1 MQDLCPLCL
10 KNGIKKKIKLLQI
23 NLQEAVWMC
32 EEEKCIWPLGYE
44 DFVFCPRAVGKIWSC
59 YWDDYKPTKLKE
71 NITSTKSLLCNT
83 LVSPM
88 KQTPKEMIDDL
99 SMYYI
104 ENINIINNDS
114 NIINSKTIFDQS
126 TSVVEESNITENI
139 DIKEQYNDNN
149 KIILNKEI
157 NNINIHNKNFQLIDN
172 NTENIKIK
180 NEWMNTLN
188 KNIKEENI
196 TSIENIKNVNRRTPK
211 ITNVEK
217 TNIDISSINV
227 GNQISVY
234 QDSNKKILN
243 IESKNIAETKLI
255 SKIETLPNL
264 ESNKNNEN
272 VLKSNLNVTKMEIDG
287 LPPITL
293 SFEIPLCTT
302 TTETVKN
309 IIQQT
314 DYKSNN
320 TKSNSLEVKNTFVK
334 RNITSG
340 KQYEKFSFSAIKKNK
355 ESNNSNIVNNINNIN
370 NSSLNMKS
378 NPTVKTE
385 NYLTETD
392 INAASISNQFN
403 NSITSFNQE
412 SITSDI
418 LATNTNI
425 NIDTVLEDYLTND
438 YNVSEDINDEWINSL
453 LS

>member
-1 MQDLCPLCL
+1 M
-10 KNGIKKKIKLLQI
+10 
-23 NLQEAVWMC
+23 
-32 EEEKCIWPLGYE
+32 
-44 DFVFCPRAVGKIWSC
+44 GKIWSC
-59 YWDDYKPTKLKE
+59 YWDDYKPTITKLKE
-71 NITSTKSLLCNT
+71 NITSTKSSLCNT
-83 LVSPM
+83 LISPM
-88 KQTPKEMIDDL
+88 KQTSKETIDDL

-104 ENINIINNDS
+104 ENINITNNDS
-114 NIINSKTIFDQS
+114 NIINSKTILDQS
-126 TSVVEESNITENI
+126 TSVLERSNMIGNI
-139 DIKEQYNDNN
+139 DIKKQYNDNN
-149 KIILNKEI
+149 IILNKEI
-157 NNINIHNKNFQLIDN
+157 NNINIHNKNFQLNDN
-172 NTENIKIK
+172 DTENIKIK
-180 NEWMNTLN
+180 NEWINTLN

-196 TSIENIKNVNRRTPK
+196 SSIENIKNVNRRTPK

-243 IESKNIAETKLI
+243 IEPKDIAETKLI

-264 ESNKNNEN
+264 ESNKNSES

-302 TTETVKN
+302 TTKTVKN
-309 IIQQT
+309 IIQKT

-320 TKSNSLEVKNTFVK
+320 TKSNSLEIKNTFVK

-355 ESNNSNIVNNINNIN
+355 ESSNSNIINNIN
-370 NSSLNMKS
+370 NNSLNMKT

-392 INAASISNQFN
+392 INAASIANQFN

-412 SITSDI
+412 NITSDI
-418 LATNTNI
+418 LATNNSI

>member
-1 MQDLCPLCL
+1 M
-10 KNGIKKKIKLLQI
+10 
-23 NLQEAVWMC
+23 
-32 EEEKCIWPLGYE
+32 
-44 DFVFCPRAVGKIWSC
+44 GKIWSC
-59 YWDDYKPTKLKE
+59 YWDDYKPTITKLKE
-71 NITSTKSLLCNT
+71 NITSTKSSLCNT
-83 LVSPM
+83 LISPM
-88 KQTPKEMIDDL
+88 KQTSKETIDDL

-104 ENINIINNDS
+104 ENINITNNDS
-114 NIINSKTIFDQS
+114 NIINSKTILDQS
-126 TSVVEESNITENI
+126 TSVLERSNMIGSI
-139 DIKEQYNDNN
+139 DIKKQYNDNN
-149 KIILNKEI
+149 IILNKEI
-157 NNINIHNKNFQLIDN
+157 NNINIHNKNFQLNDN
-172 NTENIKIK
+172 DTENIKIK
-180 NEWMNTLN
+180 NEWINTLS

-196 TSIENIKNVNRRTPK
+196 SSIENIKNVNRRTPK

-243 IESKNIAETKLI
+243 IEPKDIAETKLI

-264 ESNKNNEN
+264 ESNKNSES

-302 TTETVKN
+302 TTKTVKN
-309 IIQQT
+309 IIQKT

-320 TKSNSLEVKNTFVK
+320 TKSNSLEIKNTFVK

-355 ESNNSNIVNNINNIN
+355 ESSNSNIINNIN
-370 NSSLNMKS
+370 NNSLNMKT

-392 INAASISNQFN
+392 INAASIANQFN

-412 SITSDI
+412 NITSDI
-418 LATNTNI
+418 LATNNSI

>member
-1 MQDLCPLCL
+1 M
-10 KNGIKKKIKLLQI
+10 
-23 NLQEAVWMC
+23 
-32 EEEKCIWPLGYE
+32 
-44 DFVFCPRAVGKIWSC
+44 GKIWSC
-59 YWDDYKPTKLKE
+59 YWDDYKPTITKLKE
-71 NITSTKSLLCNT
+71 NITSTKSSLCNT
-83 LVSPM
+83 LISPM
-88 KQTPKEMIDDL
+88 KQTSKETIDDL

-104 ENINIINNDS
+104 ENINITNNDS
-114 NIINSKTIFDQS
+114 NIINSKTILDQS
-126 TSVVEESNITENI
+126 TSVLERSNMIGSI
-139 DIKEQYNDNN
+139 DIKKQYNDNN
-149 KIILNKEI
+149 IILNKEI
-157 NNINIHNKNFQLIDN
+157 NNINIHNKNFQLNDN
-172 NTENIKIK
+172 DTENIKIK
-180 NEWMNTLN
+180 NEWINTLS

-196 TSIENIKNVNRRTPK
+196 NSIENIKNVNRRTPK

-243 IESKNIAETKLI
+243 IEPKDIAETKLI
-255 SKIETLPNL
+255 SKIETLSNL
-264 ESNKNNEN
+264 ESNKNSES

-302 TTETVKN
+302 TTKTVKN
-309 IIQQT
+309 IIQKT

-320 TKSNSLEVKNTFVK
+320 TKSNSLEIKNTFVK

-355 ESNNSNIVNNINNIN
+355 ESSNSNIINNIN
-370 NSSLNMKS
+370 NNSLNMKT

-392 INAASISNQFN
+392 INAASIANQFN

-412 SITSDI
+412 NITSDI
-418 LATNTNI
+418 LATNNSI

>member
-1 MQDLCPLCL
+1 M
-10 KNGIKKKIKLLQI
+10 
-23 NLQEAVWMC
+23 
-32 EEEKCIWPLGYE
+32 
-44 DFVFCPRAVGKIWSC
+44 GKIWSC
-59 YWDDYKPTKLKE
+59 YWDDYKPTITKLKE
-71 NITSTKSLLCNT
+71 NITSTKSSLCNT
-83 LVSPM
+83 LISPM
-88 KQTPKEMIDDL
+88 KQTSKETIDDL

-104 ENINIINNDS
+104 ENINITNNDS
-114 NIINSKTIFDQS
+114 NIINSKTILDQS
-126 TSVVEESNITENI
+126 TSVLERSNMIGNI
-139 DIKEQYNDNN
+139 DIKKQYNDNN
-149 KIILNKEI
+149 IILNKEI
-157 NNINIHNKNFQLIDN
+157 NNINIHNKNFQLNDN
-172 NTENIKIK
+172 DTENIKIK
-180 NEWMNTLN
+180 NEWINTLS

-196 TSIENIKNVNRRTPK
+196 SSIENIKNVNRRTPK

-243 IESKNIAETKLI
+243 IEPKDIAETKLI

-264 ESNKNNEN
+264 ESNKNSES

-302 TTETVKN
+302 TTKTVKN
-309 IIQQT
+309 IIQKT

-320 TKSNSLEVKNTFVK
+320 TKSNSLEIKNTFVK

-355 ESNNSNIVNNINNIN
+355 ESSNSNIINNIN
-370 NSSLNMKS
+370 NNSLNMKT

-385 NYLTETD
+385 NYLTETN
-392 INAASISNQFN
+392 INAASIANQFN

-412 SITSDI
+412 NITSDI
-418 LATNTNI
+418 LATNNSI

>member
-1 MQDLCPLCL
+1 M
-10 KNGIKKKIKLLQI
+10 
-23 NLQEAVWMC
+23 
-32 EEEKCIWPLGYE
+32 
-44 DFVFCPRAVGKIWSC
+44 GKIWSC
-59 YWDDYKPTKLKE
+59 YWDDYKPTITKLKE
-71 NITSTKSLLCNT
+71 NITSTKSSLCNT
-83 LVSPM
+83 LISPI
-88 KQTPKEMIDDL
+88 KQTSKETIDDL

-104 ENINIINNDS
+104 ENINITNNDS
-114 NIINSKTIFDQS
+114 NIINSKTILDQS
-126 TSVVEESNITENI
+126 TSVLERSNMIGSI
-139 DIKEQYNDNN
+139 DIKKQYNDNN
-149 KIILNKEI
+149 IILNKEI
-157 NNINIHNKNFQLIDN
+157 NNINIHNKNFQLNDN
-172 NTENIKIK
+172 DTENIKIK
-180 NEWMNTLN
+180 NEWINTLS

-196 TSIENIKNVNRRTPK
+196 SSIENIKNVNRRTPK

-243 IESKNIAETKLI
+243 IEPKDIAETKLI

-264 ESNKNNEN
+264 ESNKNSES

-302 TTETVKN
+302 TTKTVKN
-309 IIQQT
+309 IIQKT

-320 TKSNSLEVKNTFVK
+320 TKSNSLEIKNTFVK

-355 ESNNSNIVNNINNIN
+355 ESSNSNIINNIN
-370 NSSLNMKS
+370 NNSLNMKT

-392 INAASISNQFN
+392 INAASIANQFN

-412 SITSDI
+412 NITSDI
-418 LATNTNI
+418 LATNNSI

>member
-1 MQDLCPLCL
+1 M
-10 KNGIKKKIKLLQI
+10 
-23 NLQEAVWMC
+23 
-32 EEEKCIWPLGYE
+32 
-44 DFVFCPRAVGKIWSC
+44 GKIWSC
-59 YWDDYKPTKLKE
+59 YWDDYKPTITKLKE
-71 NITSTKSLLCNT
+71 NITSTKSSLCNT
-83 LVSPM
+83 LISPM
-88 KQTPKEMIDDL
+88 KQTSKETIDDL

-104 ENINIINNDS
+104 ENINITNNDS
-114 NIINSKTIFDQS
+114 NIINSKTILDQS
-126 TSVVEESNITENI
+126 TSVLERSNMIGSI
-139 DIKEQYNDNN
+139 DIKKQYNDNN
-149 KIILNKEI
+149 IILNKEI
-157 NNINIHNKNFQLIDN
+157 NNINIHNKNFQLNDN
-172 NTENIKIK
+172 DTENIKIK
-180 NEWMNTLN
+180 NEWINTLN

-196 TSIENIKNVNRRTPK
+196 SSIENIKNVNRRTPK

-243 IESKNIAETKLI
+243 IEPKDIAETKLI

-264 ESNKNNEN
+264 ESNKNSES

-302 TTETVKN
+302 TTKTVKN
-309 IIQQT
+309 IIQKT

-320 TKSNSLEVKNTFVK
+320 TKSNSLEIKNTFVK

-355 ESNNSNIVNNINNIN
+355 ESSNSNIINNIN
-370 NSSLNMKS
+370 NNSLNMKT

-392 INAASISNQFN
+392 INAASIANQFN

-412 SITSDI
+412 NITSDI
-418 LATNTNI
+418 LATNNSI

>member
-1 MQDLCPLCL
+1 M
-10 KNGIKKKIKLLQI
+10 
-23 NLQEAVWMC
+23 
-32 EEEKCIWPLGYE
+32 
-44 DFVFCPRAVGKIWSC
+44 GKIWSC
-59 YWDDYKPTKLKE
+59 YWDDYKPTITKLKE
-71 NITSTKSLLCNT
+71 NITSTKSSLCNT
-83 LVSPM
+83 LISPM
-88 KQTPKEMIDDL
+88 KQTSKETIDDL

-104 ENINIINNDS
+104 ENINITNNDS
-114 NIINSKTIFDQS
+114 NIINSKTILDQS
-126 TSVVEESNITENI
+126 TSVLERSNMIGNI
-139 DIKEQYNDNN
+139 DIKKQYNDNN
-149 KIILNKEI
+149 IILNKEI
-157 NNINIHNKNFQLIDN
+157 NNINIHNKNFQLNDN
-172 NTENIKIK
+172 DTENIKIK
-180 NEWMNTLN
+180 NEWINTLS

-196 TSIENIKNVNRRTPK
+196 SSIENIKNVNRRTPK

-243 IESKNIAETKLI
+243 IEPKDIAETKLI
-255 SKIETLPNL
+255 SKIETLSNL
-264 ESNKNNEN
+264 ESNKNSES

-302 TTETVKN
+302 TTKTVKN
-309 IIQQT
+309 IIQKT

-320 TKSNSLEVKNTFVK
+320 TKSNSLEIKNTFVK

-355 ESNNSNIVNNINNIN
+355 ESSNSNIINNIN
-370 NSSLNMKS
+370 NNSLNMKT

-392 INAASISNQFN
+392 INAASIANQFN

-412 SITSDI
+412 NITSDI
-418 LATNTNI
+418 LATNNSI

>member
-1 MQDLCPLCL
+1 M
-10 KNGIKKKIKLLQI
+10 
-23 NLQEAVWMC
+23 
-32 EEEKCIWPLGYE
+32 
-44 DFVFCPRAVGKIWSC
+44 GKIWSC
-59 YWDDYKPTKLKE
+59 YWDDYKPTITKLKE
-71 NITSTKSLLCNT
+71 NITSTKLSLCNT
-83 LVSPM
+83 LVSP
-88 KQTPKEMIDDL
+88 KKHTPKEMIDDL
-99 SMYYI
+99 NIYYI
-104 ENINIINNDS
+104 ENINITNNDS
-114 NIINSKTIFDQS
+114 NIINSKTILDQS
-126 TSVVEESNITENI
+126 TSVFEEPSMIGNI

-149 KIILNKEI
+149 IILNKEI

-172 NTENIKIK
+172 NIENIKIK
-180 NEWMNTLN
+180 NEWINTLN
-188 KNIKEENI
+188 KNIKENI
-196 TSIENIKNVNRRTPK
+196 SSIENIKNANRRTPK

-243 IESKNIAETKLI
+243 IESKDITEAKLI
-255 SKIETLPNL
+255 SKIEALPNL
-264 ESNKNNEN
+264 ESNKNSES

-293 SFEIPLCTT
+293 SFEIPVCTT
-302 TTETVKN
+302 TTETIKN
-309 IIQQT
+309 IMQQT
-314 DYKSNN
+314 DYKNNN
-320 TKSNSLEVKNTFVK
+320 TKSNSSEIKNTFVK

-355 ESNNSNIVNNINNIN
+355 ESSSSNIINNIN
-370 NSSLNMKS
+370 NNSLNMKT

-418 LATNTNI
+418 LATNTSI

>member
-10 KNGIKKKIKLLQI
+10 KSGIKKKIKLLQI

-44 DFVFCPRAVGKIWSC
+44 DFLFCPRAVGKIWSC
-59 YWDDYKPTKLKE
+59 YWDDYKPTITKLKE
-71 NITSTKSLLCNT
+71 NITSTKSSLCNT
-83 LVSPM
+83 LISPM
-88 KQTPKEMIDDL
+88 KQTSKETIDDL

-104 ENINIINNDS
+104 ENINITNNDS
-114 NIINSKTIFDQS
+114 NIINSKTILDQS
-126 TSVVEESNITENI
+126 TSVLERSNMIGNI
-139 DIKEQYNDNN
+139 DIKKQYNDNN
-149 KIILNKEI
+149 IILNKEI
-157 NNINIHNKNFQLIDN
+157 NNINIHNKNFQLNDN
-172 NTENIKIK
+172 DTENIKIK
-180 NEWMNTLN
+180 NEWINTLS

-196 TSIENIKNVNRRTPK
+196 SSIENIKNVNRRTPK

-243 IESKNIAETKLI
+243 IEPKDIAETKLI

-264 ESNKNNEN
+264 ESNKNSES

-302 TTETVKN
+302 TTKTVKN
-309 IIQQT
+309 IIQKT

-320 TKSNSLEVKNTFVK
+320 TKSNSLEIKNTFVK

-355 ESNNSNIVNNINNIN
+355 ESSNSNIINNIN
-370 NSSLNMKS
+370 NNSLNMKT

-385 NYLTETD
+385 NYLTETN
-392 INAASISNQFN
+392 INAASIANQFN

-412 SITSDI
+412 NITSDI
-418 LATNTNI
+418 LATNNSI

>member
-1 MQDLCPLCL
+1 M
-10 KNGIKKKIKLLQI
+10 
-23 NLQEAVWMC
+23 
-32 EEEKCIWPLGYE
+32 
-44 DFVFCPRAVGKIWSC
+44 GKIWSC
-59 YWDDYKPTKLKE
+59 YWDDYKPTITKLKE
-71 NITSTKSLLCNT
+71 NITSTKSSLCNT
-83 LVSPM
+83 LISPM
-88 KQTPKEMIDDL
+88 KQTSKETIDDL

-104 ENINIINNDS
+104 ENINITNNDS
-114 NIINSKTIFDQS
+114 NIINSKTILDQS
-126 TSVVEESNITENI
+126 TSVLERSNMIGSI
-139 DIKEQYNDNN
+139 DIKKQYNDNN
-149 KIILNKEI
+149 IILNKEI
-157 NNINIHNKNFQLIDN
+157 NNINIHNKNFQLNDN
-172 NTENIKIK
+172 DTENIKIK
-180 NEWMNTLN
+180 NEWINTLN

-196 TSIENIKNVNRRTPK
+196 SSIENIKNVNRRTPK

-243 IESKNIAETKLI
+243 IEPKDIAETKLI

-264 ESNKNNEN
+264 ESNKNSES

-302 TTETVKN
+302 TTKTVKN
-309 IIQQT
+309 IIQKT

-320 TKSNSLEVKNTFVK
+320 TKSNSLEIKNTFVK

-355 ESNNSNIVNNINNIN
+355 ESSNSNIINNIN
-370 NSSLNMKS
+370 NNSLNMKT

-385 NYLTETD
+385 NYLTETN
-392 INAASISNQFN
+392 INAASIANQFN

-412 SITSDI
+412 NITSDI
-418 LATNTNI
+418 LATNNSI

>member
-1 MQDLCPLCL
+1 
-10 KNGIKKKIKLLQI
+10 
-23 NLQEAVWMC
+23 
-32 EEEKCIWPLGYE
+32 
-44 DFVFCPRAVGKIWSC
+44 
-59 YWDDYKPTKLKE
+59 
-71 NITSTKSLLCNT
+71 
-83 LVSPM
+83 M
-88 KQTPKEMIDDL
+88 KQTSKETIDDL

-104 ENINIINNDS
+104 ENINITNNDS
-114 NIINSKTIFDQS
+114 NIINSKTILDQS
-126 TSVVEESNITENI
+126 TSVLERSNMIGNI
-139 DIKEQYNDNN
+139 DIKKQYNDNN
-149 KIILNKEI
+149 IILNKEI
-157 NNINIHNKNFQLIDN
+157 NNINIHNKNFQLNDN
-172 NTENIKIK
+172 DTENIKIK
-180 NEWMNTLN
+180 NEWINTLS

-196 TSIENIKNVNRRTPK
+196 SSIENIKNVNRRTPK

-243 IESKNIAETKLI
+243 IEPKDIAETKLI

-264 ESNKNNEN
+264 ESNKNSES

-302 TTETVKN
+302 TTKTVKN
-309 IIQQT
+309 IIQKT

-320 TKSNSLEVKNTFVK
+320 TKSNSLEIKNTFVK

-355 ESNNSNIVNNINNIN
+355 ESSNSNIINNIN
-370 NSSLNMKS
+370 NNSLNMKT

-385 NYLTETD
+385 NYLTETN
-392 INAASISNQFN
+392 INAASIANQFN

-412 SITSDI
+412 NITSDI
-418 LATNTNI
+418 LATNNSI

>member
-1 MQDLCPLCL
+1 M
-10 KNGIKKKIKLLQI
+10 
-23 NLQEAVWMC
+23 
-32 EEEKCIWPLGYE
+32 
-44 DFVFCPRAVGKIWSC
+44 GKIWSC
-59 YWDDYKPTKLKE
+59 YWDDYKPTITKLKE
-71 NITSTKSLLCNT
+71 NITSTKSSLCNT
-83 LVSPM
+83 LISPM
-88 KQTPKEMIDDL
+88 KQTSKETIDDL

-104 ENINIINNDS
+104 ENINITNNDS
-114 NIINSKTIFDQS
+114 NIINSKTILDQS
-126 TSVVEESNITENI
+126 TSVLERSNMIGSI
-139 DIKEQYNDNN
+139 DIKKQYNDNN
-149 KIILNKEI
+149 IILNKEI
-157 NNINIHNKNFQLIDN
+157 NNINIHNKNFQLNDN
-172 NTENIKIK
+172 DTENIKIK
-180 NEWMNTLN
+180 NEWINTLS

-196 TSIENIKNVNRRTPK
+196 SSIENIKNVNRRTPK

-243 IESKNIAETKLI
+243 IEPKDIAETKLI
-255 SKIETLPNL
+255 SKIETLSNL
-264 ESNKNNEN
+264 ESNKNSES

-302 TTETVKN
+302 TTKTVKN
-309 IIQQT
+309 IIQKT

-320 TKSNSLEVKNTFVK
+320 TKSNSLEIKNTFVK

-355 ESNNSNIVNNINNIN
+355 ESSNSNIINNIN
-370 NSSLNMKS
+370 NNSLNMKT
-378 NPTVKTE
+378 NPTVKIE

-392 INAASISNQFN
+392 INAASIANQFN

-412 SITSDI
+412 NITSDI
-418 LATNTNI
+418 LATNNSI

>member
-1 MQDLCPLCL
+1 M
-10 KNGIKKKIKLLQI
+10 
-23 NLQEAVWMC
+23 
-32 EEEKCIWPLGYE
+32 
-44 DFVFCPRAVGKIWSC
+44 GKIWSC
-59 YWDDYKPTKLKE
+59 YWDDYKPTITKLKE
-71 NITSTKSLLCNT
+71 NITSTKSSLCNT
-83 LVSPM
+83 LISPM
-88 KQTPKEMIDDL
+88 KQTSKETIDDL

-104 ENINIINNDS
+104 ENINITNNDS
-114 NIINSKTIFDQS
+114 NIINSKTILDQS
-126 TSVVEESNITENI
+126 TSVLERSNMIGSI
-139 DIKEQYNDNN
+139 DIKKQYNDNN
-149 KIILNKEI
+149 IILNKEI
-157 NNINIHNKNFQLIDN
+157 NNINIHNKNFQLNDN
-172 NTENIKIK
+172 DTENIKIK
-180 NEWMNTLN
+180 NEWINTLS

-196 TSIENIKNVNRRTPK
+196 SSIENIKNVNRRTPK

-243 IESKNIAETKLI
+243 IEPKDIAETKLI

-264 ESNKNNEN
+264 ESNKNNES

-302 TTETVKN
+302 TTKTVKN
-309 IIQQT
+309 IIQKT

-320 TKSNSLEVKNTFVK
+320 TKSNSLEIKNTFVK

-355 ESNNSNIVNNINNIN
+355 ESSNSNIINNIN
-370 NSSLNMKS
+370 NNSLNMKT

-392 INAASISNQFN
+392 INAASIANQFN

-412 SITSDI
+412 NITSDI
-418 LATNTNI
+418 LATNNSI

>member
-1 MQDLCPLCL
+1 M
-10 KNGIKKKIKLLQI
+10 
-23 NLQEAVWMC
+23 
-32 EEEKCIWPLGYE
+32 
-44 DFVFCPRAVGKIWSC
+44 GKIWSC
-59 YWDDYKPTKLKE
+59 YWDDYKPTITKLKE
-71 NITSTKSLLCNT
+71 NITSTKSSLCNT
-83 LVSPM
+83 LISPM
-88 KQTPKEMIDDL
+88 KQTSKETIDDL

-104 ENINIINNDS
+104 ENINITNNDS
-114 NIINSKTIFDQS
+114 NIINSKTILDQS
-126 TSVVEESNITENI
+126 TSVLERSNMIGNI
-139 DIKEQYNDNN
+139 DIKKQYNDNN
-149 KIILNKEI
+149 IILNKEI
-157 NNINIHNKNFQLIDN
+157 NNINIHNKNFQLNDN
-172 NTENIKIK
+172 DTENIKIK
-180 NEWMNTLN
+180 NEWINTLS

-196 TSIENIKNVNRRTPK
+196 SSIENIKNVNRRTPK

-243 IESKNIAETKLI
+243 IEPKDIAETKLI
-255 SKIETLPNL
+255 SKIETLSNL
-264 ESNKNNEN
+264 ESNKNSES

-302 TTETVKN
+302 TTKTVKN
-309 IIQQT
+309 IIQKT

-320 TKSNSLEVKNTFVK
+320 TKSNSLEIKNTFVK

-355 ESNNSNIVNNINNIN
+355 ESSNSNIINNIN
-370 NSSLNMKS
+370 NNSLNMKT

-385 NYLTETD
+385 NYLTETN
-392 INAASISNQFN
+392 INAASIANQFN

-412 SITSDI
+412 NITSDI
-418 LATNTNI
+418 LATNNSI

>member
-10 KNGIKKKIKLLQI
+10 KSGIKKKIKLLQI

-44 DFVFCPRAVGKIWSC
+44 DFLFCPRAVGKIWSC
-59 YWDDYKPTKLKE
+59 YWDDYKPTITKLKE
-71 NITSTKSLLCNT
+71 NITSTKSSLCNT
-83 LVSPM
+83 LISPM
-88 KQTPKEMIDDL
+88 KQTSKETIDDL

-104 ENINIINNDS
+104 ENINITNNDS
-114 NIINSKTIFDQS
+114 NIINSKTILDQS
-126 TSVVEESNITENI
+126 TSVLERSNMIGSI
-139 DIKEQYNDNN
+139 DIKKQYNDNN
-149 KIILNKEI
+149 IILNKEI
-157 NNINIHNKNFQLIDN
+157 NNINIHNKNFQLNDN
-172 NTENIKIK
+172 DTENIKIK
-180 NEWMNTLN
+180 NEWINTLS

-196 TSIENIKNVNRRTPK
+196 SSIENIKNVNRRTPK

-243 IESKNIAETKLI
+243 IEPKDIAETKLI

-264 ESNKNNEN
+264 ESNKNSES

-302 TTETVKN
+302 TTKTVKN
-309 IIQQT
+309 IIQKT

-320 TKSNSLEVKNTFVK
+320 TKSNSLEIKNTFVK

-355 ESNNSNIVNNINNIN
+355 ESSNSNIINNIN
-370 NSSLNMKS
+370 NNSLNMKT

-392 INAASISNQFN
+392 INAASIANQFN

-412 SITSDI
+412 NITSDI
-418 LATNTNI
+418 LATNNSI

>member
-1 MQDLCPLCL
+1 M
-10 KNGIKKKIKLLQI
+10 
-23 NLQEAVWMC
+23 
-32 EEEKCIWPLGYE
+32 
-44 DFVFCPRAVGKIWSC
+44 GKIWSC
-59 YWDDYKPTKLKE
+59 YWDDYKPTITKLKE
-71 NITSTKSLLCNT
+71 NITSTKSSLCNT
-83 LVSPM
+83 LISPM
-88 KQTPKEMIDDL
+88 KQTSKETIDDL

-104 ENINIINNDS
+104 ENINITNNDS
-114 NIINSKTIFDQS
+114 NIINSKTILDQS
-126 TSVVEESNITENI
+126 TSVLERSNMIGSI
-139 DIKEQYNDNN
+139 DIKKQYNDNN
-149 KIILNKEI
+149 IILNKEI
-157 NNINIHNKNFQLIDN
+157 NNINIHNKNFQLNDN
-172 NTENIKIK
+172 DTENIKIK
-180 NEWMNTLN
+180 NEWINTLS

-196 TSIENIKNVNRRTPK
+196 SSIENIKNVNRRTPK

-243 IESKNIAETKLI
+243 IEPKDIAETKLI

-264 ESNKNNEN
+264 ESNKNSES

-302 TTETVKN
+302 TTKTVKN
-309 IIQQT
+309 IIQKT

-320 TKSNSLEVKNTFVK
+320 TKSNSLEIKNTFVK

-355 ESNNSNIVNNINNIN
+355 ESSNSNIINNIN
-370 NSSLNMKS
+370 NNSLNMKT

-385 NYLTETD
+385 NYLTETN
-392 INAASISNQFN
+392 INAASIANQFN

-412 SITSDI
+412 NITSDI
-418 LATNTNI
+418 LATNNSI

>member
-1 MQDLCPLCL
+1 M
-10 KNGIKKKIKLLQI
+10 
-23 NLQEAVWMC
+23 
-32 EEEKCIWPLGYE
+32 
-44 DFVFCPRAVGKIWSC
+44 GKIWSC
-59 YWDDYKPTKLKE
+59 YWDDYKPTITKLKE
-71 NITSTKSLLCNT
+71 NITSTKSLCNT
-83 LVSPM
+83 FASPM
-88 KQTPKEMIDDL
+88 KQTPKEMVDDL
-99 SMYYI
+99 NMYYI
-104 ENINIINNDS
+104 ENINITSNSS
-114 NIINSKTIFDQS
+114 NIINSKTILDQC
-126 TSVVEESNITENI
+126 TSVPEGSSMIGNI
-139 DIKEQYNDNN
+139 DIKAQYNDNN
-149 KIILNKEI
+149 IILNKEI
-157 NNINIHNKNFQLIDN
+157 NNINMHNKNFQLIDN
-172 NTENIKIK
+172 NMENIKIK
-180 NEWMNTLN
+180 NEWIGTLN
-188 KNIKEENI
+188 KNIKEKNVP
-196 TSIENIKNVNRRTPK
+196 SIENIKNINRRTPK

-217 TNIDISSINV
+217 TNIDISSINI

-234 QDSNKKILN
+234 EDSNKKILN
-243 IESKNIAETKLI
+243 IESKDIAETKLI

-264 ESNKNNEN
+264 ESNKNQNNESI
-272 VLKSNLNVTKMEIDG
+272 LKSNLNVTKMEIDG

-320 TKSNSLEVKNTFVK
+320 TKSNSLEIKNTFVK

-355 ESNNSNIVNNINNIN
+355 ESNNSNIVSNINNIN
-370 NSSLNMKS
+370 NNSLSLKT

-403 NSITSFNQE
+403 NSITSLNQE

-418 LATNTNI
+418 LTTNTSI

>member
-10 KNGIKKKIKLLQI
+10 KSGIKKKIKLLQI

-44 DFVFCPRAVGKIWSC
+44 DFLFCPRAVGKIWSC
-59 YWDDYKPTKLKE
+59 YWDDYKPTITKLKE
-71 NITSTKSLLCNT
+71 NITSTKSSLCNT
-83 LVSPM
+83 LISPM
-88 KQTPKEMIDDL
+88 KQTSKETIDDL

-104 ENINIINNDS
+104 ENINITNNDS
-114 NIINSKTIFDQS
+114 NIINSKTILDQS
-126 TSVVEESNITENI
+126 TSVLERSNMIGSI
-139 DIKEQYNDNN
+139 DIKKQYNDNN
-149 KIILNKEI
+149 IILNKEI
-157 NNINIHNKNFQLIDN
+157 NNINIHNKNFQLNDN
-172 NTENIKIK
+172 DTENIKIK
-180 NEWMNTLN
+180 NEWINTLS

-196 TSIENIKNVNRRTPK
+196 SSIENIKNVNRRTPK

-243 IESKNIAETKLI
+243 IEPKDIAETKLI
-255 SKIETLPNL
+255 SKIETLSNL
-264 ESNKNNEN
+264 ESNKNSES

-302 TTETVKN
+302 TTKTVKN
-309 IIQQT
+309 IIQKT

-320 TKSNSLEVKNTFVK
+320 TKSNSLEIKNTFVK

-355 ESNNSNIVNNINNIN
+355 ESSNSNIINNIN
-370 NSSLNMKS
+370 NNSLNMKT

-392 INAASISNQFN
+392 INAASIANQFN

-412 SITSDI
+412 NITSDI
-418 LATNTNI
+418 LATNNSI

>member
-10 KNGIKKKIKLLQI
+10 KSGIKKKIKLLQI

-44 DFVFCPRAVGKIWSC
+44 DFLFCPRAVGKIWSC
-59 YWDDYKPTKLKE
+59 YWDDYKPTITKLKE
-71 NITSTKSLLCNT
+71 NITSTKSSLCNT
-83 LVSPM
+83 LISPM
-88 KQTPKEMIDDL
+88 KQTSKETIDDL

-104 ENINIINNDS
+104 ENINITNNDS
-114 NIINSKTIFDQS
+114 NIINSKTILDQS
-126 TSVVEESNITENI
+126 TSVLERSNMIGSI
-139 DIKEQYNDNN
+139 DIKKQYNDNN
-149 KIILNKEI
+149 IILNKEI
-157 NNINIHNKNFQLIDN
+157 NNINIHNKNFQLNDN
-172 NTENIKIK
+172 DTENIKIK
-180 NEWMNTLN
+180 NEWINTLS

-196 TSIENIKNVNRRTPK
+196 SSIENIKNVNRRTPK

-243 IESKNIAETKLI
+243 IEPKDIAETKLI

-264 ESNKNNEN
+264 ESNKNSES

-302 TTETVKN
+302 TTKTVKN
-309 IIQQT
+309 IIQKT

-320 TKSNSLEVKNTFVK
+320 TKSNSLEIKNTFVK

-355 ESNNSNIVNNINNIN
+355 ESSNSNIINNIN
-370 NSSLNMKS
+370 NNSLNMKT

-385 NYLTETD
+385 NYLTETN
-392 INAASISNQFN
+392 INAASIANQFN

-412 SITSDI
+412 NITSDI
-418 LATNTNI
+418 LATNNSI

>member
-1 MQDLCPLCL
+1 M
-10 KNGIKKKIKLLQI
+10 
-23 NLQEAVWMC
+23 
-32 EEEKCIWPLGYE
+32 
-44 DFVFCPRAVGKIWSC
+44 GKIWSC
-59 YWDDYKPTKLKE
+59 YWDDYKPTITKLKE
-71 NITSTKSLLCNT
+71 NITSTKSSLCNT
-83 LVSPM
+83 LISPM
-88 KQTPKEMIDDL
+88 KQTSKETIDDL

-104 ENINIINNDS
+104 ENINITNNDS
-114 NIINSKTIFDQS
+114 NIINSKTILDQS
-126 TSVVEESNITENI
+126 TSVLERSNMIGSI
-139 DIKEQYNDNN
+139 DIKKQYNDNN
-149 KIILNKEI
+149 IILNKEI
-157 NNINIHNKNFQLIDN
+157 NNINIHNKNFQLNDN
-172 NTENIKIK
+172 DTENIKIK
-180 NEWMNTLN
+180 NEWINTLS

-196 TSIENIKNVNRRTPK
+196 SSIENIKNVNRRTPK

-243 IESKNIAETKLI
+243 IEPKDIAETKLI
-255 SKIETLPNL
+255 SKIETLSNL
-264 ESNKNNEN
+264 ESNKNSES

-302 TTETVKN
+302 TTKTVKN
-309 IIQQT
+309 IIQKT

-320 TKSNSLEVKNTFVK
+320 TKSNSLEIKNTFVK

-355 ESNNSNIVNNINNIN
+355 ESSNSNIINNIN
-370 NSSLNMKS
+370 NNSLHMKT
-378 NPTVKTE
+378 NPTVNPE

-392 INAASISNQFN
+392 INAASIANQFN

-412 SITSDI
+412 NITSDI
-418 LATNTNI
+418 LATNNSI